1 MVPARASVRR
11 GRNGLDDFRRGRN
24 DLSDLI
30 LCKTISIFI
39 ELLPNE
45 TPMTEPTQTHQLV
58 RFFKVLGQPQRLAIV
73 GLLARRPHTVEQ
85 LGRELDIS
93 VSTVSHH
100 LSRLADAGLVS
111 ARAESYYSVYRLNTE
126 VLTQM
131 ARELLHHAQPDI
143 PAASEAA
150 DAFERKVLTTFTTPD
165 GRIKAFPVQE
175 KKFLVLV
182 RHVLKA
188 FEPGV
193 RYTEKRVNQ
202 ILANYSEDTA
212 RLRRA
217 LVDYRCMAR
226 EGGGGKYW
234 RID

>member
-1 MVPARASVRR
+1 
-11 GRNGLDDFRRGRN
+11 
-24 DLSDLI
+24 
-30 LCKTISIFI
+30 
-39 ELLPNE
+39 
-45 TPMTEPTQTHQLV
+45 MTYDATTEQLV

-85 LGRELDIS
+85 LGGALGIS

-100 LSRLADAGLVS
+100 LSRLSDAGLVS
-111 ARAESYYSVYRLNTE
+111 ARAESYYSVYRLNQETLTRMSRDLLRHARPE
-126 VLTQM
+126 V
-131 ARELLHHAQPDI
+131 
-143 PAASEAA
+143 PAAAA
-150 DAFERKVLTTFTTPD
+150 ASDEFDRKVLGTFTTPD

-182 RHVLKA
+182 RHVLAA

-202 ILANYSEDTA
+202 ILANYNEDTA

-217 LVDYRCMAR
+217 LVDHKFMAR

>member
-1 MVPARASVRR
+1 MR
-11 GRNGLDDFRRGRN
+11 DDAHV
-24 DLSDLI
+24 
-30 LCKTISIFI
+30 
-39 ELLPNE
+39 E
-45 TPMTEPTQTHQLV
+45 QLV
-58 RFFKVLGQPQRLAIV
+58 RFFKALGQPQRLAIV

-85 LGRELDIS
+85 LGKELGIS

-100 LSRLADAGLVS
+100 LSRLSGAGLVS
-111 ARAESYYSVYRLNTE
+111 ARAESYYSVYRLDTE

-131 ARELLHHAQPDI
+131 ARRLLQHAQPEV
-143 PAASEAA
+143 PAAAKAA
-150 DAFERKVLTTFTTPD
+150 DEFDRRVLGTFTTPD

-182 RHVLKA
+182 RHVLTA

-193 RYTEKRVNQ
+193 RYPEKRVNQ
-202 ILANYSEDTA
+202 ILSNYSDDTA

-217 LVDYRCMAR
+217 LVDHKFMAR